1 MTSFKPL
8 KVIFFS
14 IFNAVVV
21 YLIPLTISFEAW
33 FLLSL
38 LIVNAILI
46 NFEYFTNKFYAMKW
60 ILPGMIFM
68 ISFVVFPAVYNTFVS
83 FTNWSTGH
91 ILNKTQ
97 AIQILENRTYTPEDQ
112 KGFEFDI
119 YVMQDKNF
127 DFYFFANISD
137 EEMYFGK
144 AVTQNEISDASPASH
159 EPAIFKDGK
168 VTPPKDLKLLSGK
181 DQIANSSTLQDL
193 SLTILLLDVAISSC
207 LRPRF

>member
-1 MTSFKPL
+1 MTSIKTL
-8 KVIFFS
+8 KVLLFS

-21 YLIPLTISFEAW
+21 YLIPLAISFEAW

-38 LIVNAILI
+38 LVVNALLI
-46 NFEYFTNKFYAMKW
+46 NFVYFTNKFYAMKW

-97 AIQILENRTYTPEDQ
+97 AIQILESRTYTPDDQ

-119 YVMQDKNF
+119 YVMQDANF
-127 DFYFFANISD
+127 DFYFFANVSD
-137 EEMYFGK
+137 DEMYFGK
-144 AVTQNEISDASPASH
+144 AVTQNEISKFNPASH
-159 EPAIFKDGK
+159 EPSILKDGK
-168 VTPPKDLKLLSGK
+168 ITPPGE
-181 DQIANSSTLQDL
+181 NY
-193 SLTILLLDVAISSC
+193 
-207 LRPRF
+207 